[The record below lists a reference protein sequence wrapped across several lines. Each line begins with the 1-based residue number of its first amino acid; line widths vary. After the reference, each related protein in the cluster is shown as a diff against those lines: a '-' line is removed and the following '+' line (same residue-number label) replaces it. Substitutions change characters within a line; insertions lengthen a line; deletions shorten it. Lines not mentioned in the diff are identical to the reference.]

1 MDKPSLV
8 FCVMS
13 LVVSFAV
20 SAIAFPF
27 AARPNSAI
35 EAERMSVDPETLG
48 SIDLG
53 DFGQVSVSELMH
65 YYVANPPPAASEASP
80 AKSHRFQGC

>member
-1 MDKPSLV
+1 MDRPSLV
-8 FCVMS
+8 FCAMS
-13 LVVSFAV
+13 LAASFAAA
-20 SAIAFPF
+20 AIAFPF
-27 AARPNSAI
+27 AARQRSAV

-53 DFGQVSVSELMH
+53 DFGQVPVSELVH
-65 YYVANPPPAASEASP
+65 YYIANPPPIASEASP